1 MPSSV
6 PSFLSCAF
14 SLFLYPYRL
23 FSHTSSFPYMIQPD
37 PTRPCNHLPR
47 RIRSSFTGRARF
59 PCLSATLCFRLSD
72 RNGSPIPLPL
82 SQLPAGK
89 PPDPLFFMNLRRFI
103 VRSAF
108 MGFPDVGSPSGAS
121 PQTKEQIHPTHT
133 HAGSVDRKMIQS
145 TLGLSINHYTTGQRK
160 IIERSF

>member
-1 MPSSV
+1 MANAIVSPFVALMCFFTV
-6 PSFLSCAF
+6 PLSISIILPHIIV
-14 SLFLYPYRL
+14 SLYDPD
-23 FSHTSSFPYMIQPD
+23 MIQPD

-89 PPDPLFFMNLRRFI
+89 PSDPLSFMNLRRFI

-108 MGFPDVGSPSGAS
+108 MGFPDVGSLSGAS
-121 PQTKEQIHPTHT
+121 PQTKGQIHPTIR
-133 HAGSVDRKMIQS
+133 HAGSV
-145 TLGLSINHYTTGQRK
+145 
-160 IIERSF
+160 IER